1 MHWFHQSGCCVA
13 HFRQDWRKTRLT
25 VLPLA
30 SVLTLTARYRD
41 HFSLNHHHFGS
52 ELYWKSLCL
61 MAWISL
67 LVWSLWIT
75 HMGVYIWNNYRSLE
89 SVCNVATDRTHGRLP
104 RAVQCCRW
112 WPTVQCTAHTVHLYT
127 NIGRNV
133 TGTQACRLSCDQE
146 IMIST
151 VKDGFKSSETGRE
164 TGMFFYID
172 SFWHLC

>member
-30 SVLTLTARYRD
+30 SILTLTARYSQR
-41 HFSLNHHHFGS
+41 SLHTES
-52 ELYWKSLCL
+52 SSLWTLQEITL

-75 HMGVYIWNNYRSLE
+75 HMGVLYIWNNYRSLE

-127 NIGRNV
+127 DIGRNV

-151 VKDGFKSSETGRE
+151 VKDGFKSWERGRA
-164 TGMFFYID
+164 TGMFVCII

>member
-1 MHWFHQSGCCVA
+1 MALDELQSKVSLVFLTFPECTVHWFHQSGCCVA

-30 SVLTLTARYRD
+30 SVLTLTARYSQR
-41 HFSLNHHHFGS
+41 SLHTES
-52 ELYWKSLCL
+52 SSLWTLLEITL
-61 MAWISL
+61 MVWISL

-112 WPTVQCTAHTVHLYT
+112 WPTVQCTAHTVHLYSD
-127 NIGRNV
+127 IGRNV
-133 TGTQACRLSCDQE
+133 TGTQACRLLRPYAA
-146 IMIST
+146 T
-151 VKDGFKSSETGRE
+151 RKSR
-164 TGMFFYID
+164 YC
-172 SFWHLC
+172 LQ